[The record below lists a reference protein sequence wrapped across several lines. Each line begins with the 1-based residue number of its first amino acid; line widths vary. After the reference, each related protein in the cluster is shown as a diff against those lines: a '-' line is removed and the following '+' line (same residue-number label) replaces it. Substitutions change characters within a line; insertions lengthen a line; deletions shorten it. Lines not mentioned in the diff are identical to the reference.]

1 MKNEITFSFIMIT
14 IDQLSLKLQQRIN
27 NSLPGEKAQ
36 QLTQVTVSA
45 NVEFP
50 YSIEKAMPAAVL
62 ILLFPYNNDIHFFL
76 TKRTNE
82 VEHHKGQISLPGGAW
97 EEGEK
102 LHETAIRETE
112 EEIGVPKH
120 AVNYIGSL
128 TPYFTAATG
137 FMIHPFLGWTQE
149 KPETNIHDM
158 EVNSLFHVP
167 ISALIDEKTLMIE
180 DWTISGYD
188 AKVPFYNFSGRKVW
202 GATAAILSEFKFILK
217 EALD

>member
-1 MKNEITFSFIMIT
+1 
-14 IDQLSLKLQQRIN
+14 
-27 NSLPGEKAQ
+27 LPGEKAQ
-36 QLTQVTVSA
+36 QLTQVTVSD

-50 YSIEKAMPAAVL
+50 YSIEQAMPAAVL

-76 TKRTNE
+76 TERTNE

-112 EEIGVPKH
+112 EEIGVQKQ

-137 FMIHPFLGWTQE
+137 FMIHPFLSWAQE
-149 KPETNIHDM
+149 KPETKIHDM

-188 AKVPFYNFSGRKVW
+188 AKVPFYNFNGRKVW
-202 GATAAILSEFKFILK
+202 GATAAILSEFKSILK

>member
-14 IDQLSLKLQQRIN
+14 IDQLSLKLQQQIN
-27 NSLPGEKAQ
+27 NPLPGEKAQ
-36 QLTQVTVSA
+36 QLTQVTVSD

-50 YSIEKAMPAAVL
+50 YSIEQAMPAAVL
-62 ILLFPYNNDIHFFL
+62 ILLFPDNNDIHFFL
-76 TKRTNE
+76 TERTNE

-112 EEIGVPKH
+112 EEIGVQKQV
-120 AVNYIGSL
+120 VNYIGSL

-137 FMIHPFLGWTQE
+137 FMIHPFLSWTQE
-149 KPETNIHDM
+149 KPETKIHDM

-188 AKVPFYNFSGRKVW
+188 AKVPFYNFNGRKVW
-202 GATAAILSEFKFILK
+202 GATAAILSEFKSILK

>member
-14 IDQLSLKLQQRIN
+14 IDQLSLKLQQQIN
-27 NSLPGEKAQ
+27 NPLPGEKAQ
-36 QLTQVTVSA
+36 QLTQVTVSD

-50 YSIEKAMPAAVL
+50 YSIEQAMPAAVL
-62 ILLFPYNNDIHFFL
+62 ILLFPDNNDIHFFL
-76 TKRTNE
+76 TERTNE

-112 EEIGVPKH
+112 EEIGVQKQ

-137 FMIHPFLGWTQE
+137 FMIHPFLSWTQE
-149 KPETNIHDM
+149 KPETKIHDM

-188 AKVPFYNFSGRKVW
+188 AKVPFYNFNGRKVW
-202 GATAAILSEFKFILK
+202 GATAAILSEFKSILK
-217 EALD
+217 EAVE

>member
-14 IDQLSLKLQQRIN
+14 IDQLSLKLQQQIN
-27 NSLPGEKAQ
+27 NPLPGEKAQ
-36 QLTQVTVSA
+36 QLTQVTVSD

-50 YSIEKAMPAAVL
+50 YSIEQAMPAAVL

-76 TKRTNE
+76 TERTNE

-112 EEIGVPKH
+112 EEIGVQKQ

-137 FMIHPFLGWTQE
+137 FMIHPFLSWTQE

-158 EVNSLFHVP
+158 EVNSLFYVP

-188 AKVPFYNFSGRKVW
+188 AKVPFYNFNGRKVW

>member
-14 IDQLSLKLQQRIN
+14 IDQLSLKLQQQIN
-27 NSLPGEKAQ
+27 NPLPGEKAQ
-36 QLTQVTVSA
+36 QLTQVTVSD

-50 YSIEKAMPAAVL
+50 YSIEQAMPAAVL

-76 TKRTNE
+76 TERTNE

-112 EEIGVPKH
+112 EEIGVQKQ

-137 FMIHPFLGWTQE
+137 FMIHPFLSWTQE
-149 KPETNIHDM
+149 KPETKIHDM

-188 AKVPFYNFSGRKVW
+188 AKVPFYNFNGRKVW
-202 GATAAILSEFKFILK
+202 GATAAILSEFKSILK

>member
-1 MKNEITFSFIMIT
+1 
-14 IDQLSLKLQQRIN
+14 
-27 NSLPGEKAQ
+27 
-36 QLTQVTVSA
+36 
-45 NVEFP
+45 
-50 YSIEKAMPAAVL
+50 MPAAVL

-76 TKRTNE
+76 TERTNE

-97 EEGEK
+97 EEGEN

-112 EEIGVPKH
+112 EEIGVPKQ

>member
-14 IDQLSLKLQQRIN
+14 IDQLSLKLQQQIN
-27 NSLPGEKAQ
+27 NPLPGEKAQ
-36 QLTQVTVSA
+36 QLTQVTVSD

-50 YSIEKAMPAAVL
+50 YSIEQAMPAAVL

-76 TKRTNE
+76 TERTNE

-112 EEIGVPKH
+112 EEIGVQKQ

-137 FMIHPFLGWTQE
+137 FMIHPFLSWTQE
-149 KPETNIHDM
+149 KPETKIHDM

-188 AKVPFYNFSGRKVW
+188 AKVPFYNFNGRKVW
-202 GATAAILSEFKFILK
+202 GATAAILSEFNSILK
-217 EALD
+217 EALE

>member
-14 IDQLSLKLQQRIN
+14 IDQLSLKLQQQIN
-27 NSLPGEKAQ
+27 NPLPGEKAQ
-36 QLTQVTVSA
+36 QLTQVTVSD

-50 YSIEKAMPAAVL
+50 YSIEQAMPAAVL

-76 TKRTNE
+76 TERTNE

-112 EEIGVPKH
+112 EEIGVQKQ

-137 FMIHPFLGWTQE
+137 FMIHPFLSWAQE
-149 KPETNIHDM
+149 KPETKIHDM

-188 AKVPFYNFSGRKVW
+188 AKVPFYNFNGRKVW
-202 GATAAILSEFKFILK
+202 GATAAILSEFKSILK

>member
-14 IDQLSLKLQQRIN
+14 IDQLSLKLQQQIN
-27 NSLPGEKAQ
+27 NPLPGEKAQ
-36 QLTQVTVSA
+36 QLTQVTVSD

-50 YSIEKAMPAAVL
+50 YSIEQAMPAAVL

-76 TKRTNE
+76 TERTNE

-112 EEIGVPKH
+112 EEIGVQKQ

-137 FMIHPFLGWTQE
+137 FMIHPFLSWTQE

-188 AKVPFYNFSGRKVW
+188 AKVPFYNFNGRKVW
-202 GATAAILSEFKFILK
+202 GATAAILSEFKSILK

>member
-14 IDQLSLKLQQRIN
+14 IDQLSLKLQQQIN
-27 NSLPGEKAQ
+27 NPLPGEKAQ
-36 QLTQVTVSA
+36 QLTQVTVSD

-50 YSIEKAMPAAVL
+50 YSIEQAMPAAVL

-76 TKRTNE
+76 TERTNE

-112 EEIGVPKH
+112 EEIGVQKQ

-137 FMIHPFLGWTQE
+137 FMIHPFLSWTQE
-149 KPETNIHDM
+149 KPETKIHDM

-188 AKVPFYNFSGRKVW
+188 AKVPFYNFKGRKVW